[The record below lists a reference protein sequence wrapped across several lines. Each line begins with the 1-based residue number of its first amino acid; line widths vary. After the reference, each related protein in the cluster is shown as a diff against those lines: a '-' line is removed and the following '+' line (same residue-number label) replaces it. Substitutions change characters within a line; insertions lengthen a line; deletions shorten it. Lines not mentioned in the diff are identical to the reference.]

1 MIPEYFKAILDLL
14 DLELNSLRPI
24 YCYNDINKSFM
35 MDLSLKELTPRFS
48 KILENLSSLTRSGA
62 EKFNQ
67 TFRKYEMGPLFV
79 VLSLY

>member
-35 MDLSLKELTPRFS
+35 MDLSLKELTPRFY
-48 KILENLSSLTRSGA
+48 KILEYLKMFYAIVVS
-62 EKFNQ
+62 EKCISWEFEFIG
-67 TFRKYEMGPLFV
+67 TI
-79 VLSLY
+79 